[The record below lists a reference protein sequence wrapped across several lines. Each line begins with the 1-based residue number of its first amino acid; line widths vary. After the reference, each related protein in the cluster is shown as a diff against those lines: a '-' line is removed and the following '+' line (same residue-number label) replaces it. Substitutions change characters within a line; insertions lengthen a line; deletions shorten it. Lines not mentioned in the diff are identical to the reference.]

1 MPANKTSPTIQ
12 QGPQTTKQYTPLAP
26 EGYTYLTV
34 EELALRLRLSRD
46 SVLRRCRDG
55 SLPGAFKFGK
65 LWRIP
70 VKEET
75 PSCN

>member
-1 MPANKTSPTIQ
+1 MPANKTSPSNN

-55 SLPGAFKFGK
+55 SIPGALKFGK

-70 VKEET
+70 VKEEA
-75 PSCN
+75 PSCK

>member
-1 MPANKTSPTIQ
+1 MPANKMSPTIQ

-26 EGYTYLTV
+26 EGYTYLTAD
-34 EELALRLRLSRD
+34 ELASRLRLSRD
-46 SVLRRCRDG
+46 SVVRRCRDG
-55 SLPGAFKFGK
+55 SLPGALKFGH

-70 VKEET
+70 VKEEV

>member
-1 MPANKTSPTIQ
+1 MSANKTSPTIQ

-55 SLPGAFKFGK
+55 SIPGTLKFGK

-75 PSCN
+75 PSCK

>member
-1 MPANKTSPTIQ
+1 MPTNKTSPTIQ

-34 EELALRLRLSRD
+34 EELALRLSRD

-55 SLPGAFKFGK
+55 SIPALKFGK

>member
-55 SLPGAFKFGK
+55 SIPGALKFGK

-70 VKEET
+70 VKEEP

>member
-55 SLPGAFKFGK
+55 SLPGALKFGK

-75 PSCN
+75 PSCK

>member
-1 MPANKTSPTIQ
+1 MSINKTSPAEM
-12 QGPQTTKQYTPLAP
+12 QGSNTTKNYTPLAP
-26 EGYTYLTV
+26 EGYTYLTA
-34 EELALRLRLSRD
+34 EELAARLRVSTC
-46 SVLRRCRDG
+46 SVVRRCRDG
-55 SLPGAFKFGK
+55 SIPGVVKFGK

>member
-1 MPANKTSPTIQ
+1 MATNEKNPAKQ
-12 QGPQTTKQYTPLAP
+12 QGPQTTKKYTPLAP

-55 SLPGAFKFGK
+55 SIPALKFGK

-75 PSCN
+75 PSCK

>member
-1 MPANKTSPTIQ
+1 MLTNKTGPTIQ

-46 SVLRRCRDG
+46 SVLRRYRDG
-55 SLPGAFKFGK
+55 SIPALKFGK

-75 PSCN
+75 PSCK